1 MGARVKAD
9 VCVATKLDNF
19 MLSESEVVFMVDILA
34 FLYIGFMFSL
44 TLNVALLTLLYIL
57 LTNKE

>member
-34 FLYIGFMFSL
+34 FLYIGFMIST